1 MKSNNNIV
9 NSSTVKLDSDG
20 RFTIFFGSEESCGN
34 QKNRVDV
41 SKGWNFIMRIYKPG
55 EAVLDGSYVLPDP
68 KPIKQ

>member
-1 MKSNNNIV
+1 M
-9 NSSTVKLDSDG
+9 
-20 RFTIFFGSEESCGN
+20 FFGSEEVCGN

-55 EAVLDGSYVLPDP
+55 EAVLDGSYALPDP